1 MRSSTI
7 HNSPFTIHSANA
19 GFSIIE
25 ATLAVVVVAAGVISI
40 FLLFSAGLD
49 LGSPS
54 VGDTTCAMFADS
66 VLNGLR
72 AESERAARQGRW
84 LEFWEDFVDGY
95 TNIPVAVQGV
105 WEGSPVIWAGGVH
118 TNSLTNYPLHSYG
131 SGACVVGPPIR
142 YRITVELEDPLYYMT
157 NRADVTLKVWPN
169 DRGPARDND
178 ALIFYTEF
186 RDNGAL

>member
-84 LEFWEDFVDGY
+84 LEFWEDLAYGSNITLAAHSMLADTTTVEAGPLRTNFVSY
-95 TNIPVAVQGV
+95 YPQHSTNT
-105 WEGSPVIWAGGVH
+105 PVISAYA
-118 TNSLTNYPLHSYG
+118 L
-131 SGACVVGPPIR
+131 R
-142 YRITVELEDPLYYMT
+142 YRLTVEWFNDAFPS
-157 NRADVTLKVWPN
+157 NRTAVTLKVWPGE
-169 DRGPARDND
+169 RGGTSDD
-178 ALIFYTEF
+178 HALVFYTHF
-186 RDNGAL
+186 RGNNDP